1 MRRHSLFLT
10 IAAVLAVAACSPRAA
25 RKSAKDAKDAEKAAG
40 LAGADYTPGVDV
52 TEASLRGSDFATVE
66 GLKTI
71 QFDYDS
77 SSLSPSVLETLKANA
92 AYLKKQS
99 SVEILV
105 AGHCDQRGT
114 VEYNLALGQ
123 RRAKEVREYYIR
135 LGVPGKSIATISY
148 GKETPSCGDFN
159 ESCWSENRRAETRL
173 RAATASNGKHDKT
186 AQ

>member
-1 MRRHSLFLT
+1 MKQRSLFV
-10 IAAVLAVAACSPRAA
+10 IVAAALAFAACSPRAA
-25 RKSAKDAKDAEKAAG
+25 RKSATDAKETEKTDGQAAAEYA
-40 LAGADYTPGVDV
+40 PGVDV
-52 TEASLRGSDFATVE
+52 TEASLRGSDFVAVD
-66 GLKTI
+66 GLKTVR
-71 QFDYDS
+71 FDYDS
-77 SSLSPSVLETLKANA
+77 STLGPATLATLKANA
-92 AYLKKQS
+92 EYLKQQRH
-99 SVEILV
+99 VEILV

-148 GKETPSCGDFN
+148 GKESPSCAQPT
-159 ESCWSENRRAETRL
+159 EECWSENRRAETRL